1 MVMEMYYVWTYA
13 VHQLEL
19 HSSAVDVIVMD
30 QPHSSGQHLPPI
42 VSLFS

>member
-1 MVMEMYYVWTYA
+1 MEMYYGP

-19 HSSAVDVIVMD
+19 HSSAVSVMD